1 MSEFEHTTNVEA
13 SPERVWD
20 FVADVRNLPKYLPTT
35 HSAEPAQ
42 GERVEVKGEA
52 QGHEYDSEGYFRE
65 DRDNYRL
72 EWGADEGYYTGWL
85 EIAENGSGS
94 DVTVHLTFTGA
105 PPHGEGEPPGDNTS
119 ENAPDRDD
127 VQEGLV
133 SALESIKNF
142 VEGDR
147 PDTKDESRAA
157 TYDE

>member
-1 MSEFEHTTNVEA
+1 MSEFEHTTTVEA
-13 SPERVWD
+13 SPEQVWS

-65 DRDNYRL
+65 DKQNYRL
-72 EWGADEGYYTGWL
+72 EWGADENYYSGWL
-85 EIAENGSGS
+85 EIKEQGDTS

-105 PPHGEGEPPGDNTS
+105 PPQGEGDPPGDNTS
-119 ENAPDRDD
+119 EEAPSRDD